1 MNKKNISIFAISLF
15 LIAACAPASQVE
27 EAVPEVTAESS
38 QVMEEQEA
46 EAGEME
52 AEVESE
58 QPIESDQVSFSK
70 DVWPILEENAL
81 TAHGGKGGV
90 FLESYE
96 DIMNYVEPG
105 DPENSLLYKALTA
118 DGMQQM
124 PPSGALPDDMIQ
136 LFYDWIDQGAKNN

>member
-1 MNKKNISIFAISLF
+1 MNKKNISIFVISLF
-15 LIAACAPASQVE
+15 LIAACAPVSQVE
-27 EAVPEVTAESS
+27 EAVPDVAPESS

-52 AEVESE
+52 AEVELE
-58 QPIESDQVSFSK
+58 QSTDSDQISFSK
-70 DVWPILEENAL
+70 DIWPILEENAL
-81 TAHGGKGGV
+81 TTHGGKGGV

-105 DPENSLLYKALTA
+105 DPGNSLLNKALTA

-124 PPSGALPDDMIQ
+124 PPSGALPDEIIQ